1 MSFCIQGNGV
11 AGKQSLL
18 TIKDVTRK
26 CSVPSTHG
34 YSGRQIDRIIAH
46 GKLERSVQVGID
58 FFFQFKLVPM

>member
-1 MSFCIQGNGV
+1 MELLESKV
-11 AGKQSLL
+11 SSL

-46 GKLERSVQVGID
+46 GKLERSVQVGFD
-58 FFFQFKLVPM
+58 FFFSV

>member
-1 MSFCIQGNGV
+1 MELLESKV
-11 AGKQSLL
+11 SSL

-46 GKLERSVQVGID
+46 GKLERSVQVGFD
-58 FFFQFKLVPM
+58 FFFSLN

>member
-1 MSFCIQGNGV
+1 MELLESKV
-11 AGKQSLL
+11 SSL

-46 GKLERSVQVGID
+46 GKLERSVQVGFD